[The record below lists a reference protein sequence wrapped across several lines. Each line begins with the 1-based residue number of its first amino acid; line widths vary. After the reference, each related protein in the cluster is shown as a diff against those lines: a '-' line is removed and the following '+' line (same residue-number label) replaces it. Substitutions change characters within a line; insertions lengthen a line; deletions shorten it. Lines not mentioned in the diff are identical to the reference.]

1 MKLMTLLLGV
11 GALSAS
17 AMGSDLQSSGLIV
30 LNPSSDRAL
39 EMVGNST
46 VRIAGRAVFVNS
58 NHDQAVRT
66 TGNATLDCPTLNV
79 VGGCAYSGGSGC
91 TGATCHPAVG
101 YADPLSGLQMPNA
114 NNMTALPAQNISGG
128 ARMLGPGY
136 YANGI
141 SITGNASVTLMP
153 GTYIIGGSGFSLTS
167 GSVVGTGVTLV
178 MLNGALNLGGNG
190 VVQLTA
196 QGGNSPLAS
205 VVICQPASN
214 HSQMNLSGNT
224 NMFVAGAIY
233 APGALINLVGTST
246 GEADG
251 PMMGYIVI
259 ADKVRLAGNGNLRI
273 GNPDMIALVPPK
285 LPFAD

>member
-1 MKLMTLLLGV
+1 MTLLLGV

-46 VRIAGRAVFVNS
+46 VRVAGRAVFVNS
-58 NHDQAVRT
+58 NNAQAVRT
-66 TGNATLDCPTLNV
+66 TGNATLDCPILNV
-79 VGGCAYSGGSGC
+79 VGGCSYSGGSGC
-91 TGATCHPAVG
+91 TGTTCHPAVG
-101 YADPLSGLQMPNA
+101 YADPLSGVQMPNA
-114 NNMTALPAQNISGG
+114 NGMTSVGAMNISGG
-128 ARMLGPGY
+128 ARMLNPGY
-136 YANGI
+136 YGSGI
-141 SITGNASVTLMP
+141 SITGNAQVTLRP

-167 GSVVGTGVTLV
+167 GSLSGAGVTIV
-178 MLNGALNLGGNG
+178 MLQGALNLGGNG
-190 VVQLTA
+190 VVTLSA
-196 QGGNSPLAS
+196 QATGNLANI
-205 VVICQPASN
+205 VICQPASN
-214 HSQMNLSGNT
+214 TSQMGLSGNS

-259 ADKVRLAGNGNLRI
+259 ANKVRLAGNGNLRI